1 MHVSSRSVSVSVL
14 LLIAGLFSLVL
25 VIGCG
30 GEKKPTAR
38 NLSSD
43 EAMIQAMYDTA
54 ITRLRNR
61 DKSGLYDF
69 EFEYIKE
76 QFTFADYQAFPQIRV
91 AEADTTDSFRVDS
104 VDFYGGIEK
113 RDSAKVFGTIVFRN
127 FGDTIS
133 YLPGQWHT
141 CYFHQGRWIRPSVG
155 VIQNQLA
162 FDSLKNA
169 AGSAAEGETGG

>member
-1 MHVSSRSVSVSVL
+1 MRVSGKNISWSAMALV
-14 LLIAGLFSLVL
+14 AGLFFIAL

-30 GEKKPTAR
+30 GEKKAPAKV
-38 NLSSD
+38 LSSD

-76 QFTFADYQAFPQIRV
+76 QFSFADYQAFPQIRV

-104 VDFYGGIEK
+104 VEFYGGKEK

-127 FGDTIS
+127 FGDTVS
-133 YLPGQWHT
+133 YMPGQWHI

-169 AGSAAEGETGG
+169 AGAAAESESGG